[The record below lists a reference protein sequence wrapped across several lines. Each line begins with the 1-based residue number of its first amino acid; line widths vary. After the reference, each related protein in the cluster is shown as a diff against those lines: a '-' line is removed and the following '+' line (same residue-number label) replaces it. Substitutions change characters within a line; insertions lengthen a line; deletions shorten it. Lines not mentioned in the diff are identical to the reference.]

1 VIHALAWLVVVEFDL
16 FHLFLV
22 INRLQKFV
30 TDRADILHISLG
42 DQLILKSCYR
52 DIWYLDVKSTIVHY
66 SYFTFYARMS
76 ILPTSRSKRLRLA
89 VGKKLSKIPDGKLDK
104 NRFL

>member
-30 TDRADILHISLG
+30 TDRADILHTSLG
-42 DQLILKSCYR
+42 DQLILKSCYHDLWGVLLQAGVSFAGLKPEDPAIIR
-52 DIWYLDVKSTIVHY
+52 YQDVKSTIVHN
-66 SYFTFYARMS
+66 SCFTF
-76 ILPTSRSKRLRLA
+76 
-89 VGKKLSKIPDGKLDK
+89 
-104 NRFL
+104 